1 MFWKKKRVKDRT
13 LGGCCTKEQQVEMY
27 QTLYAKAAR
36 ERDAANAM
44 VRELRKQADDA
55 FILSNDAMKL
65 AAKIL
70 EDNRKLIAELAR
82 CHSFLGH
89 FGIETD
95 MEWIK
100 EDPPT
105 PPTGGSAV
113 QEK

>member
-1 MFWKKKRVKDRT
+1 MILKKMQIKKRELD
-13 LGGCCTKEQQVEMY
+13 GCCTKNQQIEMY

-55 FILSNDAMKL
+55 FVLSNDSMKL

-82 CHSFLGH
+82 CHSILGQ
-89 FGIETD
+89 FGIESNI
-95 MEWIK
+95 EWIK
-100 EDPPT
+100 EQPEEEAK
-105 PPTGGSAV
+105 S
-113 QEK
+113 